1 MIKRILVIASCV
13 ALLVCSFALP
23 ASATAL
29 DYNDY
34 ITNIQVDGDNDIVTV
49 TIPLQGNTQYAL
61 YENSNLIG
69 NIFGNEIV
77 GQFKYGNSYNLY
89 IMPTPFDSV
98 LLSNIPSGTTVSYD
112 YYITENYPAY
122 NTPIV
127 LFKVYYYMADGSTI
141 IKSYELNRSP
151 FEWAFPIESTLD
163 IPDGAVSFSTE
174 VGFLN
179 FSPAN
184 DKDVIYVATFGLKS
198 YTLTM
203 TISSLYRLQQQTG
216 QTNVILKEVEKQLA
230 DQGKTLDEV
239 LQQQQQTNDQLGDL
253 NDKQD
258 QTNEKLDGIINDK
271 VDSTPPSGG
280 GAVGDL
286 DDAEGQIRDDAQSGL
301 DQGLDVQQSALQILT
316 QYWSAFACVG
326 WIFNLFAD
334 LPFFS
339 GLLYVSFALG
349 ITGAILGL
357 GLSLAR
363 AGDAG
368 AARQA
373 AAEARRNSYYSRLGR
388 GRKGG

>member
-112 YYITENYPAY
+112 YYITENYPTY

-141 IKSYELNRSP
+141 IKSYELDRSP

-184 DKDVIYVATFGLKS
+184 DKAVIYVATFGLKS

-239 LQQQQQTNDQLGDL
+239 LGAQKDTND
-253 NDKQD
+253 
-258 QTNEKLDGIINDK
+258 KLDGIINDK

-301 DQGLDVQQSALQILT
+301 DQGLDVQQSALQILQ

-326 WIFNLFAD
+326 WIFNKFAD

-349 ITGAILGL
+349 ISGSILGL

-363 AGDAG
+363 GGDAR

-373 AAEARRNSYYSRLGR
+373 AAESRQNSYYRRLGR

>member
-23 ASATAL
+23 ASAAVL

-239 LQQQQQTNDQLGDL
+239 LGAQKD
-253 NDKQD
+253 
-258 QTNEKLDGIINDK
+258 TNEKLDSIINGT
-271 VDSTPPSGG
+271 VDPSPPAGG
-280 GAVGDL
+280 DSIGDL
-286 DDAEGQIRDDAQSGL
+286 DDLEGGLRDDSQAGL
-301 DQGLDVQQSALQILT
+301 DQGLAIQQSTLGIFLQYAT
-316 QYWSAFACVG
+316 AFAAAG
-326 WIFNLFAD
+326 DIFGVFAGI
-334 LPFFS
+334 PFFS
-339 GLLYVSFALG
+339 FLLYVSVALG
-349 ITGAILGL
+349 VFGLLLNLGVDV
-357 GLSLAR
+357 SLAVSH
-363 AGDAG
+363 
-368 AARQA
+368 AAKRDRQA
-373 AAEARRNSYYSRLGR
+373 TNRRIIRQSR
-388 GRKGG
+388 RK